1 MNEDQ
6 QQLRLLANFH
16 YVVAGLIALFGFFP
30 IGHLI
35 IGVGMLTGD
44 IPMGQKGMNDGFPIA
59 IFGLLFAGV
68 AIIMMAGFWI
78 LSGCMVIAGRRLKAH
93 SNRTFCTVVACFAC
107 MFMPFGTVLGI
118 LTLIVLQRPAV
129 KELFDRPQDPG
140 PVDPWATP
148 ELSR

>member
-44 IPMGQKGMNDGFPIA
+44 IPMGKNDGFPIA
-59 IFGLLFAGV
+59 VFGILFAGV
-68 AIIMMAGFWI
+68 AIVMMASFWI
-78 LSGCMVIAGRRLKAH
+78 LAGCMIIAGRRLK
-93 SNRTFCTVVACFAC
+93 SCRNRTFCTVVAAFEC

-129 KELFDRPQDPG
+129 RELFDRPADDPG
-140 PVDPWATP
+140 QTDPWSTP
-148 ELSR
+148 DVVR